1 MKRAQSLTKTLQR
14 LDRNAL
20 RLRGQVALAIEAAG
34 ESDAFFEDINGQD
47 LNPGWRGLGSANQQ
61 TKAI

>member
-20 RLRGQVALAIEAAG
+20 RLCGEVALAIEATG
-34 ESDAFFEDINGQD
+34 QPDAFFEDIDGQN